1 MNTEL
6 FTAERP
12 ESVMTVGSDC
22 SSTISSEDEHP
33 HTSTSSSSS
42 SPVETDQD
50 GSSSRTVITASPAKR
65 CVCSYLDN
73 APAVGVQ

>member
-42 SPVETDQD
+42 SSPVETDQD

-65 CVCSYLDN
+65 
-73 APAVGVQ
+73 

>member
-33 HTSTSSSSS
+33 HTTSSSSS

-65 CVCSYLDN
+65 
-73 APAVGVQ
+73 

>member
-1 MNTEL
+1 MNTYL
-6 FTAERP
+6 LVAERP

-22 SSTISSEDEHP
+22 SSTISSEDEHQ
-33 HTSTSSSSS
+33 HTSSSS

-73 APAVGVQ
+73 VTAVGVW

>member
-33 HTSTSSSSS
+33 HTSTSSS

>member
-33 HTSTSSSSS
+33 HTSSSS

-65 CVCSYLDN
+65 
-73 APAVGVQ
+73 